1 MSVLFFDATFTLF
14 WPCSFF
20 LIWNMILCGNFSAKN
35 NLVTLLISSQFTSVL
50 TTGAAGTQC
59 FPWLSKMKTF
69 TKSAKKC
76 LPNWSKAKPS
86 KTRSTYGGV
95 LNIFRRKRLFH
106 TIWRKKGLLQLCAK
120 DKKWKNEVSMSA
132 LECFKSKILLL
143 QLSKIQT
150 SLSFTNLSSYVCN
163 CFYQK
168 YGPFITHET
177 NWNFKSCF
185 LVWVVNLFTWSSV
198 LSVSGML
205 QSLKICG
212 DR

>member
-1 MSVLFFDATFTLF
+1 MYVLFFDATFTLF

-86 KTRSTYGGV
+86 KTCSTYGGV

-120 DKKWKNEVSMSA
+120 DKKWKKRSKYVSSRVFQI
-132 LECFKSKILLL
+132 EN
-143 QLSKIQT
+143 T
-150 SLSFTNLSSYVCN
+150 SSPAFQNPN
-163 CFYQK
+163 
-168 YGPFITHET
+168 
-177 NWNFKSCF
+177 
-185 LVWVVNLFTWSSV
+185 
-198 LSVSGML
+198 
-205 QSLKICG
+205 
-212 DR
+212 